1 VSKIKK
7 LKSSGFTLIEL
18 LVVIGIIAIL
28 AAIALVAVN
37 PGRQFAAARDT
48 QRRND
53 VYQVVNAIYQYSVE
67 NGGEFPTDITAT
79 PTNIGT
85 CGGCVDLSDDL
96 VPTFIPEMP
105 ADPSTGT
112 GTDSNYVVFLSGSR
126 VTASATGELVDNITV
141 TR

>member
-1 VSKIKK
+1 MRQNK
-7 LKSSGFTLIEL
+7 GFTLIEL

-53 VYQVVNAIYQYSVE
+53 VYQMVNAVYQYSVE
-67 NGGEFPTDITAT
+67 NNGSFPADITAT
-79 PTNIGT
+79 PTNIGDGT
-85 CGGCVDLSDDL
+85 GSTINLADDL
-96 VPTFIPEMP
+96 VPDYIPEIP
-105 ADPSTGT
+105 SDPSTGT
-112 GTDSNYVVFLSGSR
+112 ATDTQYVIFLNGNR
-126 VTASATGELVDNITV
+126 VTASATGELATTITV